1 LDVRL
6 SCEAYSMENNILTVK
21 EVAEYLR
28 IGQRSVYKLIKE
40 RKIPAIM
47 ILNKWRVDKAQLD
60 KIFRN
65 PHKESDGEG

>member
-1 LDVRL
+1 
-6 SCEAYSMENNILTVK
+6 MGNNILTVK

-28 IGQRSVYKLIKE
+28 IGQRSVYKLIRE
-40 RKIPAIM
+40 HKIPAIR

-65 PHKESDGEG
+65 PHKETGGEG